1 MLLRVSLFFSTSH
14 SWSRFGMIIVLE
26 LTITMKVTA
35 LFASVFLAAIFGLPP
50 VSHADQET
58 SDTRTNQSKAL
69 KALAK
74 LNPIDAH
81 AHVYKNDPVIKDFLK
96 RLNLRFLNICVI
108 DDRDPDFNA
117 LEPQRSE
124 VLSVFRTTLGWG
136 AFCTT
141 FSPYD
146 FEQPG
151 FSQRVIRQLDGD
163 FSAGAIAVKIYKTIG
178 MEITNKAGEFLMA
191 DDPVFDPIYRHIA
204 DRHRTVVAHLA
215 EPPTCWEPPGPANL
229 DSGYYKKYP
238 HEYAWLHPEYPSRE
252 AILAA
257 RERMLAK
264 HPKLLVVGAHLGS
277 METNVADIAWRFDRY
292 PNFAVDTAARVP
304 RLMLQPR
311 DKVRTFLINYQD
323 RVLYGTDF
331 VFMPTDDTDKAL
343 RKWTDTLE
351 RDWRY
356 FATDQI
362 VQFKEHKVQGLD
374 LPKRVLRKLYHDNAV
389 RWLPGIQRSPPRK
402 R

>member
-1 MLLRVSLFFSTSH
+1 MAISGLSFVSQA
-14 SWSRFGMIIVLE
+14 E
-26 LTITMKVTA
+26 QK
-35 LFASVFLAAIFGLPP
+35 
-50 VSHADQET
+50 T
-58 SDTRTNQSKAL
+58 SDAHASQGAVL

-81 AHVYKNDPVIKDFLK
+81 AHVYKEDPRLNDFIK

-108 DDRDPDFNA
+108 DGRDPDFKG
-117 LEPQRSE
+117 LEPQRSQ
-124 VLSVFRTTLGWG
+124 VLSVFRRTSGHG

-146 FEQPG
+146 FEDPEFGQKII
-151 FSQRVIRQLDGD
+151 QQLDQD

-191 DDPVFDPIYRHIA
+191 DDPVFNPIYRHIA
-204 DRHRTVVAHLA
+204 EKGRAVVAHLA
-215 EPPTCWEPPGPANL
+215 EPSTCWEPPGPANL

-238 HEYAWLHPEYPSRE
+238 HEYAWLHPEYPPKE

-277 METNVADIAWRFDRY
+277 METNVADIALHFDRH

-304 RLMLQPR
+304 RLMLQPG
-311 DKVRTFLINYQD
+311 DKVRAFLIKYQD

-331 VFMPTDDTDKAL
+331 VFMPTDDTEKAL
-343 RKWTDTLE
+343 RKWTDSLE
-351 RDWRY
+351 RDWKY
-356 FATDQI
+356 FATGEL
-362 VQFKEHKVQGLD
+362 VQFKEHKIRGLK
-374 LPKRVLRKLYHDNAV
+374 LPKKVLRKLYHDNAV
-389 RWLPGIQRSPPRK
+389 RWLPGIQGPAPR
-402 R
+402 

>member
-1 MLLRVSLFFSTSH
+1 M
-14 SWSRFGMIIVLE
+14 
-26 LTITMKVTA
+26 
-35 LFASVFLAAIFGLPP
+35 FLAALFGLPS
-50 VSHADQET
+50 VSRADGKT
-58 SDTRTNQSKAL
+58 NDTRVRQSLAL

-81 AHVYKNDPVIKDFLK
+81 AHVYKNDPLLSDFLV

-108 DDRDPDFNA
+108 DDRDPDFKG
-117 LEPQRSE
+117 LEPQRTE
-124 VLSVFRTTLGWG
+124 VLSVFRSTSGRG

-146 FEQPG
+146 FDDPRFG
-151 FSQRVIRQLDGD
+151 QRVIHQLDED

-178 MEITNKAGEFLMA
+178 MEITNKAGSFLMA
-191 DDPVFDPIYRHIA
+191 DDRVFDPIYRHIA
-204 DRHRTVVAHLA
+204 GRHKTVVAHLA
-215 EPPTCWEPPGPANL
+215 EPSSCWEPPNPASL
-229 DSGYYKKYP
+229 DYGYYQKYP
-238 HEYAWLHPEYPSRE
+238 HEYAWLHSEYPSKE

-264 HPKLLVVGAHLGS
+264 HPKLLLVGAHLGS
-277 METNVADIAWRFDRY
+277 METNVADISLRFDQY

-311 DKVRTFLINYQD
+311 NKVRDFLVKYQD

-351 RDWRY
+351 RDWKY

-362 VQFKEHKVQGLD
+362 VQFKEHGVRGLD
-374 LPKRVLRKLYHDNAV
+374 LPKKVLRKLYHNNAV
-389 RWLPGIQRSPPRK
+389 RWLPGIQRPPP
-402 R
+402 